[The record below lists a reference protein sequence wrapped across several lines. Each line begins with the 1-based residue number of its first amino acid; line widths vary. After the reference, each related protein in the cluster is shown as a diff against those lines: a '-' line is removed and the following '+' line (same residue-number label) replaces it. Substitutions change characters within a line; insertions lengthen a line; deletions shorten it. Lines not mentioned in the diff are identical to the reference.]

1 MGSCTK
7 CTEPAGDK
15 CSLEVGPDS
24 SSRRVLPPM
33 FKWLDPY
40 LLNISVSAEPDHT
53 EPPWA
58 PLNEHCCFLE
68 KITPMPGRILCMC
81 AYAAYVNARKL
92 APQVCPATT
101 QRR

>member
-15 CSLEVGPDS
+15 CSQEVGPDS

-53 EPPWA
+53 EPP
-58 PLNEHCCFLE
+58 
-68 KITPMPGRILCMC
+68 
-81 AYAAYVNARKL
+81 
-92 APQVCPATT
+92 
-101 QRR
+101 